1 MTFHLIVRR
10 KRIIEKLIHLPRY
23 MEMPPFPCFMVDV
36 SNCNADLISD
46 FLQERPNQNWLMM
59 ADYAALTNHQL
70 WTAWL
75 FSQRAFATGRA
86 LARSLDAEFL
96 RYIAGTHHVSEAFK
110 KVGIQESH
118 DKAWIVNLPEYEENE
133 GEIYPIV
140 DLKQS
145 EEIVSSISQKLG
157 LQQIDGIPEV
167 TKYGLEKLG
176 IDVTELD
183 NNVEDIII
191 GFTISSDL
199 NS

>member
-1 MTFHLIVRR
+1 
-10 KRIIEKLIHLPRY
+10 
-23 MEMPPFPCFMVDV
+23 MPSFPCFMFDI
-36 SNCNADLISD
+36 SSSKSDLIGD
-46 FLQERPNQNWLMM
+46 FLHERPNNNWLML

-110 KVGIQESH
+110 KVGIQKSH
-118 DKAWIVNLPEYEENE
+118 DKAWIVNLPEYEEKE
-133 GEIYPIV
+133 GEIYPIF
-140 DLKQS
+140 DLYQS
-145 EEIVSSISQKLG
+145 KEIVSKISQKLG
-157 LQQIDGIPEV
+157 IQPIDGIPKI
-167 TKYGLEKLG
+167 TPHGLEKLG
-176 IDVTELD
+176 IEVSDLD
-183 NNVEDIII
+183 DNVEDIII

>member
-1 MTFHLIVRR
+1 MTFLLKVRK
-10 KRIIEKLIHLPRY
+10 KRIIEKLITLPRD
-23 MEMPPFPCFMVDV
+23 MEMPSFPCFMVDI
-36 SNCNADLISD
+36 SSCKSDLIGD
-46 FLQERPNQNWLMM
+46 FLHERPNNNWLML

-110 KVGIQESH
+110 KVGIQKSH
-118 DKAWIVNLPEYEENE
+118 DKAWIVNLPEYEEKE
-133 GEIYPIV
+133 GEIYPIF
-140 DLKQS
+140 DLNQS
-145 EEIVSSISQKLG
+145 KEIVSKISQKLG
-157 LQQIDGIPEV
+157 IQPIDGIPKI
-167 TKYGLEKLG
+167 TPHGLEKLG
-176 IDVTELD
+176 IEVSDLD
-183 NNVEDIII
+183 DNVEDIII